1 MENTAGR
8 LIKII
13 IFLAALSGALIFLI
27 SVGDLVK
34 LIVIAA
40 LLAYII
46 DPLANLFE
54 SRGMSRTSATVVIFS
69 AISLIIAVSL
79 SVFLPILFQE
89 VMAIQSGLDS
99 GETSAVI
106 SRIESSIKANLGFMG
121 VKDIDLAE
129 KLHKTMVYIGD
140 WIFNHILDVVSLVI
154 HLVVTPFI
162 IFFLLKD
169 GRKIKRQFISMVPNR
184 YFEFS
189 LNLLYKMDMQL
200 GNYLRGQFLDAC
212 VVGILSVFAL
222 WLLGVKYFLIIGV
235 FAGLANLIPYL
246 GPVAGVTPAVLIT
259 ILDSGDM
266 TLAFY
271 IIIAFALI
279 KLVDDALVQPLIVG
293 RSVKMHPLLVLLA
306 IIVGGKF
313 FGVLGMILSVP
324 VAGFIKVLI
333 QESVANFRRYR
344 LT

>member
-121 VKDIDLAE
+121 VKDIDLTE

-140 WIFNHILDVVSLVI
+140 WIFSHILDVVSLVI

-271 IIIAFALI
+271 IIVAFALI

-313 FGVLGMILSVP
+313 FGILGMILSVP
-324 VAGFIKVLI
+324 VTGFIKVLI